1 MRFLSL
7 FSGIGGLDLGLE
19 RAGWECIGQCEIE
32 PFAIACLEKH
42 WPNLTRWTDVRKLQA
57 SDVVRSAGGAIDAIV
72 GGFPCQP
79 WSTAGKGL
87 GADDPRHLWPE
98 YYRLIRELRPRWI
111 IGENV
116 PGLLPRGA
124 DAVLS
129 DIEAEGYTCW
139 PIVLAAS
146 DIGATHR
153 RQRVFFVAR
162 LNDVADADMP
172 NDQAERIRSVGT
184 EQGATY
190 TSNSGSIVS
199 DTSSLQP
206 AGRRGAANVV
216 GTARTDK
223 SAEEE
228 RQRDGDTA
236 CNSGADVADRTS
248 AGLEGTVRPFDKG
261 HGTGS
266 ANGSADLADAGGEG
280 LARQRNR
287 TSGTGPQIAEYR
299 GYSDARFPSRP
310 DQPQFDWEEPRT
322 VESAV
327 GSTVDGV
334 SRRLARWR
342 RGALKGLGN
351 AVVPQVA
358 ELIGRIVLQAD
369 LQSTR

>member
-42 WPNLTRWTDVRKLQA
+42 WPNVTRWTDVRKLQA

-98 YYRLIRELRPRWI
+98 YFRLIRELRPRWI

-129 DIEAEGYTCW
+129 DLEAEGYTCW

-162 LNDVADADMP
+162 RN
-172 NDQAERIRSVGT
+172 
-184 EQGATY
+184 
-190 TSNSGSIVS
+190 
-199 DTSSLQP
+199 
-206 AGRRGAANVV
+206 
-216 GTARTDK
+216 
-223 SAEEE
+223 
-228 RQRDGDTA
+228 
-236 CNSGADVADRTS
+236 DVADRTS
-248 AGLEGTVRPFDKG
+248 AGLEGTFRSFDKG

-266 ANGSADLADAGGEG
+266 TDGSADVANAGGEG
-280 LARQRNR
+280 LARQRHR
-287 TSGTGPQIAEYR
+287 ASGTGPQIAEYR
-299 GYSDARFPSRP
+299 GYSDAGFPSRP

-334 SRRLARWR
+334 FRRLARWR

-358 ELIGRIVLQAD
+358 EVIGRIVLQAD

>member
-42 WPNLTRWTDVRKLQA
+42 WPQVARWTDVRKLQA

-111 IGENV
+111 IGKNV

-129 DIEAEGYTCW
+129 DLEAENYTCW

-153 RQRVFFVAR
+153 RQRVFFIAR
-162 LNDVADADMP
+162 RNDVADDDMP

-190 TSNSGSIVS
+190 TSNSGSTVA

-206 AGRRGAANVV
+206 AGRRGAGNVV

-236 CNSGADVADRTS
+236 CNSGADVAD
-248 AGLEGTVRPFDKG
+248 
-261 HGTGS
+261 
-266 ANGSADLADAGGEG
+266 AGGEG
-280 LARQRNR
+280 LARQRHR
-287 TSGTGPQIAEYR
+287 ASGAGSQIAEYR
-299 GYSDARFPSRP
+299 GYSDASFPSRP

-322 VESAV
+322 VESEV

-358 ELIGRIVLQAD
+358 EVIGRIVLQAN

>member
-42 WPNLTRWTDVRKLQA
+42 WPQVTRWTDVRKLQA

-129 DIEAEGYTCW
+129 DLEAEGYTCW

-146 DIGATHR
+146 DVGATHR

-162 LNDVADADMP
+162 RNDVADADVS
-172 NDQAERIRSVGT
+172 DGQTERICSVGT

-190 TSNSGSIVS
+190 TSHSSS
-199 DTSSLQP
+199 AMADASSLQP
-206 AGRRGAANVV
+206 AGRRGARNVV

-236 CNSGADVADRTS
+236 CNSGSDVADAS
-248 AGLEGTVRPFDKG
+248 
-261 HGTGS
+261 S
-266 ANGSADLADAGGEG
+266 EG
-280 LARQRNR
+280 LARQRHR
-287 TSGTGPQIAEYR
+287 ASGAGPQIAEYR
-299 GYSDARFPSRP
+299 GYSDAGFPSRP
-310 DQPQFDWEEPRT
+310 GQPQFDWEEPRT

-327 GSTVDGV
+327 GCATDGV

-358 ELIGRIVLQAD
+358 EVIGRIVLQAD